1 MRKSLLQVGKFT
13 AWAAIAVIALLLP
26 AATMAQSNVKIE
38 QKPSST
44 ITAAKQ
50 VKGERI
56 KSRRIKKHRKQK
68 TVVKTRIINNPSD
81 DDKRLQEIKEA
92 KNREKGI
99 K

>member
-1 MRKSLLQVGKFT
+1 MRKSLLQVGKVGFW
-13 AWAAIAVIALLLP
+13 AVVAAISLLFP
-26 AATMAQSNVKIE
+26 AAVMAQSKVE
-38 QKPSST
+38 VVARPSAT
-44 ITAAKQ
+44 ITEAKQ

-56 KSRRIKKHRKQK
+56 KSRHITKHKRKK

-81 DDKRLQEIKEA
+81 DDKKLQEIKEA